1 MKKLITFFAAVIISS
16 QIFASPDAEYVVEH
30 IEELKTELSYIIA
43 KADNSDSSQKRQ
55 LRHELYTAYLE
66 LEKTV
71 FHETSEDKNFLF
83 KLDSFDTETQSW
95 PLTVKQ
101 DIFRNYGILNQ
112 TVLIPYNVLSGK
124 KFISTEKMTARQKQ
138 DYEETVNSTDEILN
152 DEANSFSA
160 DFSFKIIKWDEAS
173 QYRFIPQSLSIY
185 FIHGNTKTH
194 LATLQ
199 GRSLEIKTFTVFPQV
214 EVRNETQIKSDRQ
227 KNAALLAQEQSTP
240 SEPVKEKKKTITQK
254 GRRTCYISID
264 SQKEKINAEDFNYKN
279 IQLSTVNGIL
289 TFGLGKYTFGGITFG
304 YDLDS
309 INTTSIYEFGLLA
322 GANIKLTNFI
332 RPYIE
337 AGTGLTT
344 GNRLFAKAGAGC
356 DLIFRKFMLT
366 AAYDYHIRYK
376 WASVLEDGLT
386 VPSERKNYHSF
397 SIGMGVT
404 W

>member
-1 MKKLITFFAAVIISS
+1 MKKFITFFAAVLFSS
-16 QIFASPDAEYVVEH
+16 QIYALPDAEYVVDH

-43 KADNSDSSQKRQ
+43 KADNSDSSQKRH

-71 FHETSEDKNFLF
+71 FHENSEDKEFLF

-95 PLTVKQ
+95 PLTVKK

-112 TVLIPYNVLSGK
+112 TVLIPYNVFTGK
-124 KFISTEKMTARQKQ
+124 KFVSAEKMTLRQKE
-138 DYEETVNSTDEILN
+138 DYEETVNNADQLFN
-152 DEANSFSA
+152 DNANSFFA
-160 DFSFKIIKWDEAS
+160 DFSFKLIKWDEAS

-185 FIHGNTKTH
+185 FIHGSTKTH
-194 LATLQ
+194 LVTLQ
-199 GRSLEIKTFTVFPQV
+199 SDSLETKTFTVFPQV

-227 KNAALLAQEQSTP
+227 KNAALLAREKSAP
-240 SEPVKEKKKTITQK
+240 AEPVKEKKPAVSQK
-254 GRRTCYISID
+254 GRRTFYINLD
-264 SQKEKINAEDFNYKN
+264 SQREKIKAEDFKYKN
-279 IQLSTVNGIL
+279 IQLSTASGIL
-289 TFGLGKYTFGGITFG
+289 TFGLGKYAFGGVSFG

-309 INTTSIYEFGLLA
+309 INTTSIYEFGLLT
-322 GANIKLTNFI
+322 GANLNLTNFI

-337 AGTGLTT
+337 AGAGLTT

-356 DLIFRKFMLT
+356 DLTFGHFMLT